1 MAGGLRLS
9 PWLGAGALLGAG
21 AAIAGLVPSARLDWQ
36 PGLALAEP
44 WRAWTAAFVHWSP
57 LHLGANALGLALV
70 VLLGGRAGC
79 RGPATV
85 AWLAAW
91 PLTHWWLLWQ
101 PGLAHYGGLSG
112 VLHAGVAVAC
122 CQLLQD
128 GPARRRLVG
137 ALLLAGLLAKVLLE
151 EPWRG
156 PLRST
161 PGWDIAIAPLAH
173 ATGAGAGLLCGALAW
188 RWSRRRRRP
197 LRPA

>member
-1 MAGGLRLS
+1 M
-9 PWLGAGALLGAG
+9 GALLGAG
-21 AAIAGLVPSARLDWQ
+21 AALAGLAPALQLDWQ
-36 PGLALAEP
+36 PGLSIAQP

-70 VLLGGRAGC
+70 VLLGLRAGC
-79 RGPATV
+79 RWPAAL

-128 GPARRRLVG
+128 GPARRRIVG

-156 PLRST
+156 PVRQT

-173 ATGAGAGLLCGALAW
+173 ATGAAAGLLCGALAW
-188 RWSRRRRRP
+188 RWAVRRQRRGLLVAP
-197 LRPA
+197 P